1 MLNATQRTILLTGAV
16 VAGLMVLFPP
26 YFDAGGL
33 FGGVQFAFILRPPAS
48 DYAIDLRPELAAQTL
63 FLQISAVACFTL
75 AAVLSSSRR
84 RSRASYWA
92 FHLTTFVAVVFTA
105 SFIAFSAAIP
115 GRGWTGA
122 PFLFCLIPV
131 QFPGGYFLF
140 WLRLAAFALL
150 SLLAGLI
157 ASHRTASSTQN
168 AIVVAVMGA
177 TLGLI
182 FLGIAN
188 AALR

>member
-1 MLNATQRTILLTGAV
+1 MLNATQRAILFTGAV

-48 DYAIDLRPELAAQTL
+48 DYSIDLRPELATQTL
-63 FLQISAVACFTL
+63 FLQLSVVACFTVAAAL
-75 AAVLSSSRR
+75 ASARR

-92 FHLTTFVAVVFTA
+92 FHLTSFVAVVFTA
-105 SFIAFSAAIP
+105 SFIAFSAAVP

-140 WLRLAAFALL
+140 WLRLASLALL

-157 ASHRTASSTQN
+157 ASHRTASTTQN
-168 AIVVAVMGA
+168 GIVAS
-177 TLGLI
+177 TT
-182 FLGIAN
+182 
-188 AALR
+188 

>member
-1 MLNATQRTILLTGAV
+1 MSKFEPFVRPHAWIEAFFPFVSPIMHDRRWIPLLTV
-16 VAGLMVLFPP
+16 HNSP
-26 YFDAGGL
+26 
-33 FGGVQFAFILRPPAS
+33 I
-48 DYAIDLRPELAAQTL
+48 AIKVDRQK
-63 FLQISAVACFTL
+63 V
-75 AAVLSSSRR
+75 
-84 RSRASYWA
+84 
-92 FHLTTFVAVVFTA
+92 
-105 SFIAFSAAIP
+105 
-115 GRGWTGA
+115 
-122 PFLFCLIPV
+122 
-131 QFPGGYFLF
+131 FPGLWRGTC